1 MKTMWAR
8 KTIIPVKMKKYKV
21 RLKTTMYSSEE
32 DNIQSKVE
40 DFYHSEDVDIHGKY
54 DDHFPSKMKA
64 ENI

>member
-1 MKTMWAR
+1 
-8 KTIIPVKMKKYKV
+8 
-21 RLKTTMYSSEE
+21 MYSSEE